1 MSDEIVIVSP
11 ELSSGGI
18 GDYTRRLLEHLPQI
32 AGLRLIIPRS
42 GNTPTA
48 SFARYPV
55 EEVDARADALRNK
68 LPARGGKVFVQYSG
82 YGFHRFGYPR
92 WLINALVDW
101 KKESQGFLV
110 IMFHE
115 IWTFWPV
122 WNKNYLIQQLHRRDI
137 GKLLR
142 VADKVLTSTS
152 SQAEDLAALSPRSE
166 IQVLPVGSNIRRA
179 CQADGARQPGG
190 AVLFGLQFSRIR
202 ALREMEA
209 ELKLLSD
216 AKTIQKIVAVG
227 AGSSPQGDRE
237 ERVRLAALGLSEGFD
252 RRGPLPENV
261 ISKLLSTAA
270 FAIWAQGA
278 LSVTKSGTFMAC
290 AAHGLNIIS
299 CYADPAKPEPL
310 SLLISPDELLKG
322 IARAELQSRAARLRE
337 WQERT
342 SAWPHIAREIARG
355 LKIEIPAS

>member
-42 GNTPTA
+42 GNTPA
-48 SFARYPV
+48 GSFARYLV
-55 EEVDARADALRNK
+55 EEVDARAVALQSK
-68 LPARGGKVFVQYSG
+68 LPVRGGKVFVQYSG

-92 WLINALVDW
+92 WLINALINW
-101 KKESQGFLV
+101 KKESQGFLA

-142 VADKVLTSTS
+142 CADKVLTSTS
-152 SQAEDLAALSPRSE
+152 SQAEDLTTLSPRSE
-166 IQVLPVGSNIRRA
+166 IQVLPVGSNIHRA
-179 CQADGARQPGG
+179 CPADKARQSGS
-190 AVLFGLQFSRIR
+190 AVLFGLQFSRLR
-202 ALREMEA
+202 ALRKMET
-209 ELKLLSD
+209 ELKALSG
-216 AKTIQKIVAVG
+216 ARKITKIVAIG
-227 AGSSPQGDRE
+227 AGSSLRGDRE
-237 ERVRLAALGLSEGFD
+237 ESARLAGLGLSEGFD

-261 ISKLLSTAA
+261 ISELLSTAE
-270 FAIWAQGA
+270 FAIWAQGE

-299 CYADPAKPEPL
+299 CYAEAAKPEPL
-310 SLLISPDELLKG
+310 SLLIPPDELLKG
-322 IARAELQSRAARLRE
+322 ITKAELQSRAARIRE

-342 SAWPHIAREIARG
+342 SAWPQIASEIARA
-355 LKIEIPAS
+355 LEIRNPAS

>member
-1 MSDEIVIVSP
+1 MTDEIVIVSP

-18 GDYTRRLLEHLPQI
+18 GDYTRRLLEHLPPI
-32 AGLRLIIPRS
+32 PALRLIVPQTRNHPVTS
-42 GNTPTA
+42 L
-48 SFARYPV
+48 ARYPV
-55 EEVDARADALRNK
+55 EEVGARVDALRTK

-101 KKESQGFLV
+101 RKESQGFLA

-142 VADKVLTSTS
+142 SADRVLTSTS
-152 SQAEDLAALSPRSE
+152 RQAQDLTALSPRSE
-166 IQVLPVGSNIRRA
+166 IRVLPVGSNIHRPGDAAGER
-179 CQADGARQPGG
+179 QAGV

-202 ALREMEA
+202 ALRKMEA
-209 ELKLLSD
+209 ELKSLS
-216 AKTIQKIVAVG
+216 AARKLKKIIAVG
-227 AGSSPQGDRE
+227 AGCSPQNDRE
-237 ERVRLAALGLSEGFD
+237 EHDRLAALGLSEGFD
-252 RRGPLPENV
+252 RRGSLPENL
-261 ISKLLSTAA
+261 ISALLLRAA

-290 AAHGLNIIS
+290 AAHGLNILS
-299 CYADPAKPEPL
+299 CYADAAKPEPL
-310 SLLISPDELLKG
+310 SLLIAPNELMKGITMAELL
-322 IARAELQSRAARLRE
+322 SRAARLRE

-342 SAWPHIAREIARG
+342 SAWPHIASEIARA
-355 LKIEIPAS
+355 LEIENPES